1 MKVFGKEVKGKTVAI
16 TVGIGAVLALLYVL
30 SRRSASPA
38 QATSDATNALDV
50 QDDSALGTAAPV
62 ASGGATSGVDA
73 SLLGPLLSFEAQS
86 QQNTLLAQIQQ
97 AQVAAAQQVQSLQAE
112 LNAKVASQ
120 AITAQQNEAQISA
133 NTSRTNTAISV
144 GIPAVAGILTK
155 IFGGGGGS
163 GGGAPSFGAPS
174 APGFSGG
181 APNGGPVFAEESL
194 GNIASF
200 GAFNLI

>member
-16 TVGIGAVLALLYVL
+16 TVAVGAVLALLYAM
-30 SRRSASPA
+30 RRGASPA
-38 QATSDATNALDV
+38 QATTDATNALDV
-50 QDDSALGTAAPV
+50 QDNSAFGTNAPI

-97 AQVAAAQQVQSLQAE
+97 AQVAAAQQVQTLQAE
-112 LNAKVASQ
+112 LAAKVASQ
-120 AITAQQNEAQISA
+120 SLTTQQNEAQIAA

-144 GIPAVAGILTK
+144 GVPALFGLLGK
-155 IFGGGGGS
+155 IFGGGGG
-163 GGGAPSFGAPS
+163 GGGSGAPSFGAPG
-174 APGFSGG
+174 APAFSGG
-181 APNGGPVFAEESL
+181 APTGAPVFAEENI